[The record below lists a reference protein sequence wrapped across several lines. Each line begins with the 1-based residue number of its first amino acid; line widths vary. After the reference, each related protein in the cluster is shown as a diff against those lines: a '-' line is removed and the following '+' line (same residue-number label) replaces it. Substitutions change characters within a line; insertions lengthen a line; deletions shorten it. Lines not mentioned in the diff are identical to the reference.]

1 MMNRYAAL
9 VVSVILFGGA
19 VMIAATPVHSRLAQ
33 NGPPPQGPPG
43 PGGPPLFGPPP
54 IERMAHDLNLTDEQL
69 TQVKAIFDAQRT
81 VVEPLMKQMGE
92 YRKQLD
98 TATANGQFNEEQVR
112 AIAQQ
117 QAQTAAQL
125 TVENERTKAKVYNI
139 LTPEQRELAK
149 QMHHRHVGPPR
160 GPRSGGDESANN

>member
-1 MMNRYAAL
+1 
-9 VVSVILFGGA
+9 
-19 VMIAATPVHSRLAQ
+19 
-33 NGPPPQGPPG
+33 
-43 PGGPPLFGPPP
+43 
-54 IERMAHDLNLTDEQL
+54 MARDLNLTDEQQ
-69 TQVKAIFDAQRT
+69 TQVKAIFAAQRT

-125 TVENERTKAKVYNI
+125 TVENERTKAKIYNI

-149 QMHHRHVGPPR
+149 QVHNRHGGPSR
-160 GPRSGGDESANN
+160 GPRPGGEGSVNN

>member
-1 MMNRYAAL
+1 MM
-9 VVSVILFGGA
+9 
-19 VMIAATPVHSRLAQ
+19 
-33 NGPPPQGPPG
+33 
-43 PGGPPLFGPPP
+43 
-54 IERMAHDLNLTDEQL
+54 IERMARDLNLTADQL

-98 TATANGQFNEEQVR
+98 TATADGQFNEEQVR

-149 QMHHRHVGPPR
+149 QMHHRHGGPPR
-160 GPRSGGDESANN
+160 GPRPGGEESPNN

>member
-9 VVSVILFGGA
+9 VASIILLGGA

-33 NGPPPQGPPG
+33 DGPPPQGPP
-43 PGGPPLFGPPP
+43 PFGPPP
-54 IERMAHDLNLTDEQL
+54 IGRMAHELNLTDEQVA
-69 TQVKAIFDAQRT
+69 QVKAIYDAQRP

-98 TATANGQFNEEQVR
+98 AATANGQFNEDQVR

-117 QAQTAAQL
+117 QAQTAALL
-125 TVENERTKAKVYNI
+125 TVENERTKAKIYNV

-149 QMHHRHVGPPR
+149 QVHNRHGGPPR
-160 GPRSGGDESANN
+160 GPRPGGEGSVNN

>member
-1 MMNRYAAL
+1 
-9 VVSVILFGGA
+9 
-19 VMIAATPVHSRLAQ
+19 MIM
-33 NGPPPQGPPG
+33 
-43 PGGPPLFGPPP
+43 
-54 IERMAHDLNLTDEQL
+54 RMAHDLNLTAEQL

-81 VVEPLMKQMGE
+81 VVEPLMKQMGD

-125 TVENERTKAKVYNI
+125 TVETERTKSKVYNI
-139 LTPEQRELAK
+139 LTPEQRELAQ
-149 QMHHRHVGPPR
+149 QMPHRHGGPPR
-160 GPRSGGDESANN
+160 GPRPAGEESANN